1 LRLVYDGVFKF
12 TDFVKFQ
19 YFIEESKDPV
29 KISFLSN
36 FYISKGIAPL
46 DESYAV
52 GTIHKDEIVFL
63 WAI

>member
-1 LRLVYDGVFKF
+1 MYPLRLVYDGVFKF

-36 FYISKGIAPL
+36 GFAPL
-46 DESYAV
+46 EESYAV